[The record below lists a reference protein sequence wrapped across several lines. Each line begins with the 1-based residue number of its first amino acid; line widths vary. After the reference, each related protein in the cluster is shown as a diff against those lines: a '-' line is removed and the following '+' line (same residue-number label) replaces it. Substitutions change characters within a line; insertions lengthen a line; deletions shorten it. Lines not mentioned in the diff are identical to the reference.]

1 MTDAEARQT
10 ADAVLLDMD
19 GTLVLSESV
28 HRQCWDRFF
37 EYWGMDVSDREYE
50 QTYMGRRATDVM
62 AEVPG
67 PWTGADTE
75 ESVRTMTGLAL
86 SLAGDV
92 EAVPGAPDLTRWL
105 KSLDVPVAV
114 VTSAGAPWAD
124 RVLSDKLGVRHLVDA
139 VVSAEQVTVGKPSW
153 AVQFSRPG
161 V

>member
-1 MTDAEARQT
+1 
-10 ADAVLLDMD
+10 MD
-19 GTLVLSESV
+19 RGGHGGVGT
-28 HRQCWDRFF
+28 HHDRP
-37 EYWGMDVSDREYE
+37 R
-50 QTYMGRRATDVM
+50 
-62 AEVPG
+62 P
-67 PWTGADTE
+67 
-75 ESVRTMTGLAL
+75 L
-86 SLAGDV
+86 LAGDV